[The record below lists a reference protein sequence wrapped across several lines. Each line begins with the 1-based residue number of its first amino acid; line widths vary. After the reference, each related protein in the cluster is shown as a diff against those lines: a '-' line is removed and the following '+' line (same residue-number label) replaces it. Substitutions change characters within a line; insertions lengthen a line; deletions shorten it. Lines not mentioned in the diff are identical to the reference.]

1 MALSQGN
8 KPSMKSYIDRTLH
21 KYKLARYI
29 SADYQV
35 PHTFETARHST
46 RCILVLWRAVCVRS
60 KNVIG
65 NSL

>member
-1 MALSQGN
+1 
-8 KPSMKSYIDRTLH
+8 MKSYIDRTLH